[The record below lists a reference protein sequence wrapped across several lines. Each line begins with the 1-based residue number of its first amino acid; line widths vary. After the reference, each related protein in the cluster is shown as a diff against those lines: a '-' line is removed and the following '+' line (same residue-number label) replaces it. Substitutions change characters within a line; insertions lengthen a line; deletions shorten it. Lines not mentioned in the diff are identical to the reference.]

1 MNGEMT
7 TVAELAALCR
17 AETARYLAGQS
28 FVERFCFELF
38 RCAVVL
44 RDDDAWAAIYHQY
57 RDVVCRWV
65 GAAQG
70 QQGQDDATVLAAF
83 ERFWRAVDAA
93 KFARFGSLAGVLQ
106 YLKMCALS
114 ARLDAARADRHAADE
129 SLDDGA
135 TAEPAHPG
143 IGMEEGV
150 DARIDGAAFWAR
162 VGAVLVDERERLV
175 IYLSYVI
182 GLTPRDIHARHGE
195 RFADVKEVYR
205 LKRAALDR
213 LRRASDLV
221 AT

>member
-1 MNGEMT
+1 MNGDTT
-7 TVAELAALCR
+7 TVAELAALCG

-44 RDDDAWAAIYHQY
+44 RDDDAWAAVYHQY

-65 GAAQG
+65 GASRE
-70 QQGQDDATVLAAF
+70 QDDSTVLAAF

-93 KFARFGSLAGVLQ
+93 KFARFSSLAGVLQ

-114 ARLDAARADRHAADE
+114 ARLDGARADRHAGEA

-135 TAEPAHPG
+135 AAEPADPG
-143 IGMEEGV
+143 MGMEESV
-150 DARIDGAAFWAR
+150 VARIDGTAFWAR
-162 VGAVLVDERERLV
+162 VRAVLGDEREQLV

-182 GLTPRDIHARHGE
+182 GLTPRDIHARHRE
-195 RFADVKEVYR
+195 RFADVQEVYR
-205 LKRAALDR
+205 LKRVALDR
-213 LRRASDLV
+213 LRRASDLIV
-221 AT
+221 T